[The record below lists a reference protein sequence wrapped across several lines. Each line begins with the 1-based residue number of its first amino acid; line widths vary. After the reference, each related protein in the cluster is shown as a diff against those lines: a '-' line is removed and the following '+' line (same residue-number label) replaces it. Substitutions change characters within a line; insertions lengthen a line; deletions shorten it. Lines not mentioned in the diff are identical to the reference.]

1 MLKEKNNDTGSYPGR
16 MIVDKAK
23 FNKSIANHL
32 NIFL

>member
-1 MLKEKNNDTGSYPGR
+1 MPKEKNNDTERYLGK
-16 MIVDKAK
+16 IIIENAK